1 MLRELHIQN
10 LAVIEDAAVTLDAG
24 LNVFT
29 GQTGAGK
36 SLVIG
41 AFEALLGLR
50 SASGMLRKGA
60 DEGRVSGV
68 FEVED
73 AALAAEVGVLVDQ
86 EIEPGDGLLITRK
99 LHASGRS
106 SVSVNGQPVTAKM
119 LKAVGQL
126 LVDIHGQHDHQHLLR
141 PGNQLKILDTF
152 AGASALREQFAA
164 LHGELRALRER
175 MAELK
180 ASGTLRR
187 QQLELYEFQAEE
199 IDQAEL
205 YDGEF
210 VELQARHS
218 VLSNVQKLQG
228 DAGQVYAAMY
238 EADGSIVERLQ
249 ALTHVLIDLA
259 EMDGEGLDAI
269 TESVRQ
275 STLTLQEAAYELSR
289 YVDRLEH
296 DPTELAEV
304 ADRLNTLNRLIQKY
318 GDGMKGDDPLAAVLA
333 YRAQIGGQIDTLRE
347 EDDDL
352 SSMQAKVQAM
362 ELDLVKVGEALRGKR
377 VKAAKR
383 LVEPVEAEL
392 KELGMAEARLRI
404 ELEEVAAADAGPSGL
419 DAVEVMVQTNP
430 GQGFAP
436 LRKIAS
442 GGEMSRVML
451 ALKGVL
457 ATGDRTGSGR
467 VSVLVFDEIDA
478 NIGGRLGGVIGQ
490 KLRGLTRRG
499 GQQVLCITHLPQ
511 LAAFGDRHLH
521 IHKQVSGSGK
531 GRATATNVA
540 VLDPK
545 ARLEELAAMMAG
557 DQATATTRKQ
567 AKELM
572 SSAAG

>member
-205 YDGEF
+205 CDGEF

-352 SSMQAKVQAM
+352 SSMQARVQAM

-383 LVEPVEAEL
+383 LVKPVEAEL